1 MNLVVLLDYEVLFL
15 CQNLSMLISN
25 VIPMETKYIS
35 ISERDILDAI
45 REVEENELLPLSELR
60 TVYTDAEST
69 TVSRQDS

>member
-25 VIPMETKYIS
+25 VIPLETKYIS

-60 TVYTDAEST
+60 TVSTDAEST